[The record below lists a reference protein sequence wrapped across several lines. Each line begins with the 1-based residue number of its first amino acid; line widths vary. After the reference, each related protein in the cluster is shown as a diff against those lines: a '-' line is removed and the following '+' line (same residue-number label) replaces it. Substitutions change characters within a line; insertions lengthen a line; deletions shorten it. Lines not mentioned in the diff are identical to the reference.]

1 MRTRRGL
8 ACWCAAASFFL
19 CASIAAQTPT
29 GVTPKPASP
38 VAEARV
44 DPRTDTGLVPRPA
57 VQSGDEWIYRRGT
70 GREGHVVHQSISAIN
85 EKGISLKTEVP
96 GSGESAV
103 TVYDR
108 EWRLLGSGF
117 NDYSPALAYYAFPLY
132 PGKRWGIDSQVSNF
146 GAGQS
151 GRMQGEGRA
160 IRWEEVQVPAGRFLT
175 LKIEISID
183 AADPGDPARVF
194 TVRETHWYSRLVLRP
209 VKVISE
215 TVATGA
221 AGRSEIVELVSYRV
235 E

>member
-1 MRTRRGL
+1 MRMRRGL
-8 ACWCAAASFFL
+8 ACFFAAASCLL
-19 CASIAAQTPT
+19 CASIAAQAPT
-29 GVTPKPASP
+29 GAVRTPPA
-38 VAEARV
+38 AQARV
-44 DPRTDTGLVPRPA
+44 DPRADTGLVPRPA
-57 VQSGDEWIYRRGT
+57 VQNGDEWIYRRGT
-70 GREGHVVHQSISAIN
+70 GRESRVVHQSVSGIN

-103 TVYDR
+103 AVYDR

-151 GRMQGEGRA
+151 GRMKGEGRA
-160 IRWEEVQVPAGRFLT
+160 VHWEEVEVPAGRFLA

-209 VKVISE
+209 VKVISQ
-215 TVATGA
+215 TVAAGA
-221 AGRSEIVELVSYRV
+221 PATSETVELVSYRV